1 MSMGA
6 SLANSLQDVY
16 MDTLKKDLP
25 WSFAKVSSLAM
36 SLKQARVE
44 AGKMVETESDG
55 VVQWRM

>member
-1 MSMGA
+1 
-6 SLANSLQDVY
+6 
-16 MDTLKKDLP
+16 MDTWIPYKKDLP
-25 WSFAKVSSLAM
+25 WSLTKVSSLAM